1 MTAENAE
8 SNNASG
14 GDDLR
19 ARYLPVSR
27 KELRRRREAELAS
40 ERGDETP
47 EEVSTPEPE
56 TALTPA
62 PPWGFAAL
70 INEKTREVRED
81 DRAARDAAPDLDG
94 DEVDESAVAEIE
106 ADAEE
111 FFGAEEPGLPEDR
124 AEADSDDAD
133 AESRIDTDDDND
145 TGGGTAA
152 ADEVE
157 GKLEDT
163 ADEHA
168 SELIVETELLVDPE
182 PITAAEQAEAEEELR
197 SQDAAES
204 DATEH
209 LEAPAQDV
217 ELGGAEPEDLEPQD
231 LEPEIAETG
240 DAGSTEVSEPEAS
253 NAEGFIAP
261 DDSAPALSLPEP
273 PRNNAPAES
282 DPARPQDLPSTEI
295 EDEEDA
301 PVPASRKSRRSLRL
315 TGSMSVLSEEK
326 LAELNELQQ
335 ELSAG
340 DDPNRVDPELLK
352 KQQAFA
358 ARAMQANQE
367 RLREEQAEAER
378 DQRMRRRRLRPESE
392 VITRKALRAHMES
405 DEAAD
410 QLDYATGSIEPI
422 QARGAHGLEIDAMVE
437 HSTRQGARQSMMG
450 WLVIILAVLLV
461 IAIGVVL
468 SFIL

>member
-40 ERGDETP
+40 ERGEETP
-47 EEVSTPEPE
+47 EEGSTPEPE
-56 TALTPA
+56 SAQTPT

-81 DRAARDAAPDLDG
+81 ERAESDASDLGGDPDEDAEIKVEDDHGEVDRDEDHVGEDPDTADG
-94 DEVDESAVAEIE
+94 DDVDETAQPVAERDL
-106 ADAEE
+106 DAEE

-124 AEADSDDAD
+124 AETDSDAPEED
-133 AESRIDTDDDND
+133 
-145 TGGGTAA
+145 
-152 ADEVE
+152 VE
-157 GKLEDT
+157 DP
-163 ADEHA
+163 ASDEHA
-168 SELIVETELLVDPE
+168 SELIVETELIVDPE
-182 PITAAEQAEAEEELR
+182 PITAADQ
-197 SQDAAES
+197 S
-204 DATEH
+204 D
-209 LEAPAQDV
+209 PV
-217 ELGGAEPEDLEPQD
+217 E
-231 LEPEIAETG
+231 
-240 DAGSTEVSEPEAS
+240 DAGSPETSEPEAS
-253 NAEGFIAP
+253 SPEGFIAP
-261 DDSAPALSLPEP
+261 DDSAAALSLPEP

-282 DPARPQDLPSTEI
+282 EPARPQDLPSTEI
-295 EDEEDA
+295 EDDEDA

-335 ELSAG
+335 ELSAA

>member
-40 ERGDETP
+40 ERGEETP
-47 EEVSTPEPE
+47 EEGSTPEPE
-56 TALTPA
+56 SAQTPT

-81 DRAARDAAPDLDG
+81 ERAESDASDLGGDPDEDAEIKVEDDHGEDDRDEDHVGEDPDTAGG
-94 DEVDESAVAEIE
+94 DDVDETAEPE
-106 ADAEE
+106 AELDVDAEE

-124 AEADSDDAD
+124 AETDSDDPEED
-133 AESRIDTDDDND
+133 
-145 TGGGTAA
+145 
-152 ADEVE
+152 VE
-157 GKLEDT
+157 DP
-163 ADEHA
+163 ASDEHA

-182 PITAAEQAEAEEELR
+182 PITAADQ
-197 SQDAAES
+197 SDPAADSE
-204 DATEH
+204 T
-209 LEAPAQDV
+209 PAQ
-217 ELGGAEPEDLEPQD
+217 DLEPQNI
-231 LEPEIAETG
+231 EPGDAETE
-240 DAGSTEVSEPEAS
+240 DAGSPETSEPEAS
-253 NAEGFIAP
+253 SPEGFIAP
-261 DDSAPALSLPEP
+261 DDSAAALSLPEP

-282 DPARPQDLPSTEI
+282 EPARPQDLPSTEI
-295 EDEEDA
+295 EDDEDA

-335 ELSAG
+335 ELSAA